1 MSPVVFPIQTERSEL
16 LIRIEAFDL
25 ANTLEPDDLPK
36 MGASEVCDVSL
47 LRKSDYSGVDRK
59 ALRLISKML
68 FDFMADNPDNII
80 YFYCD
85 DFNDLPRSGKHMKLS
100 PQEYRSRLFSALFAD
115 ETRRHG
121 AGMYVDDVLSFDVGG
136 ENKFIH
142 LIYGTANADKAKVLK
157 DAFDKLKAK
166 P

>member
-1 MSPVVFPIQTERSEL
+1 MSPIVIPIQTGRSEL
-16 LIRIEAFDL
+16 L
-25 ANTLEPDDLPK
+25 K

-47 LRKSDYSGVDRK
+47 LRKSDYSGVDRN
-59 ALRLISKML
+59 ALRLISRML

-85 DFNDLPRSGKHMKLS
+85 DFNELPRSGRHARMS
-100 PQEYRSRLFSALFAD
+100 PQEYRSRLFSALFDD

-121 AGMYVDDVLSFDVGG
+121 AGLYVDDVLTFDVDGDT
-136 ENKFIH
+136 KFIH
-142 LIYGTANADKAKVLK
+142 LIYATANAAKAKVLK
-157 DAFDKLKAK
+157 DAFDRLKSK